1 MKYLFLSFVLLSK
14 FFTYGQETKILSDQ
28 EKLAQ
33 CIKGHT
39 NYFTF
44 NHDRPEGKGWE
55 ILEQLFA
62 NNQFVAWGEYHN
74 SPALSRLT
82 AYAMASANKYGYHA
96 LCVETSPFVAEELM
110 RISRTQHAADTL
122 AKIYSD
128 GYPGIGT
135 FPFFHSAEDAQIL
148 EAANKFQYNIWGVD
162 QEFQMGFSYALSKIY
177 AAQSKKIKSEFKTVY
192 DSLQARWWYPQT
204 NLLDSLKQVVLQKNY
219 KALIEE
225 IKVSKEIYR
234 FNDNQGRALL
244 MKKNFFRYYDSS
256 KNKKVFLKLGSN
268 HLAKGMNLQ
277 TQIYD
282 IGNAVYELAQR
293 NGTNFAN
300 VYIMIRYT
308 TDKGIV
314 SDDMTSEENENPKVF
329 SALYQRDQ
337 WVLVDIR
344 SLHTQFR
351 YDHSLAEDA
360 YRLIEKYDFVLVS
373 PEVL

>member
-1 MKYLFLSFVLLSK
+1 MKYLFLSFVLLTK
-14 FFTYGQETKILSDQ
+14 FFSYGQGTKKLTDQ

-33 CIKGHT
+33 CISSHT

-44 NHDRPEGKGWE
+44 SNDRPQCKGWE

-74 SPALSRLT
+74 SPTLSRLT
-82 AYAMASANKYGYHA
+82 AYAMASTNKYGYHT
-96 LCVETSPFVAEELM
+96 LCVETSPFVAGELM
-110 RISRTQHAADTL
+110 RISRDPHAADTL
-122 AKIYSD
+122 EKIYTD

-148 EAANKFQYNIWGVD
+148 EAADKFQYKIWGID
-162 QEFQMGFSYALSKIY
+162 QEFQMGFSYGLNKIY
-177 AAQSKKIKSEFKTVY
+177 AAQSKKIKSKFKNVY
-192 DSLQARWWYPQT
+192 DSLQAKWWYPQT
-204 NLLDSLKQVVLQKNY
+204 KLLDSFKNAVPQKNY
-219 KALIEE
+219 KALLEE

-234 FNDNQGRALL
+234 FNDNQGRASL
-244 MKKNFFRYYDSS
+244 MKKNFFRYYDAS

-282 IGNAVYELAQR
+282 IGNAVYELSQR
-293 NGTNFAN
+293 NGTGFAN
-300 VYIMIRYT
+300 VYIMVRYT
-308 TDKGIV
+308 TDKGIEI
-314 SDDMTSEENENPKVF
+314 DDMTSEENENPKVF
-329 SALYQRDQ
+329 SALYQHDQ

-344 SLHTQFR
+344 SLRPQLR

-360 YRLIEKYDFVLVS
+360 YRLIEKYDYVLVS